1 MLKKPCH
8 LKTVL
13 PVSQNMKYS
22 RYKTFNLSP
31 ANTGKGLSFLLK
43 RGMTLIEIMIVVAV
57 IAALM
62 GYVGKK
68 VMDRYEKAKVS
79 QAKILISVIEDALV
93 EFNLDCGHYPKTL
106 DDLIS
111 APADCEEWGPESYI
125 DKLPKDPWKTELVY
139 ELDEAGDYIIT
150 SFGADRRP
158 GGKGLKKDIS
168 SAD

>member
-1 MLKKPCH
+1 
-8 LKTVL
+8 
-13 PVSQNMKYS
+13 MKYS
-22 RYKTFNLSP
+22 CYKQTFKQSLFSV
-31 ANTGKGLSFLLK
+31 NTGKTLFFLLRK
-43 RGMTLIEIMIVVAV
+43 GMTLIEIMIVVAV

-111 APADCEEWGPESYI
+111 APADCEEWGPESYM
-125 DKLPKDPWKTELVY
+125 DKIPKDPWKSNVVY
-139 ELDEAGDYIIT
+139 EVDESGDYIIT